1 MDFTPL
7 PPSVMHID
15 INSCF
20 ATIEQQA
27 NPSLRGKPIAVAAYA
42 SPRGC
47 ILAASYEAKRM
58 GVKTGMRVFEGKKL
72 CPYLQ
77 ILPPDAPKYRAVHLQ
92 MKSLLS
98 QYTPRVYP
106 KSIDEFVLHFEDC
119 ELMFP
124 EGLVSVATEIK
135 KRIKQEIGEW
145 ITVSIGI
152 GPNRFLAKQASN
164 YKKPD
169 GLTTIDSTNYEAIYT
184 SMQLTDLT
192 GIKSRNEA
200 RLHAYGIYTVQ
211 EMFHAPIWKLKA
223 AFSGAPGYY
232 WYLRLRGLSID
243 DVEFGRRSYGNSYS
257 LPQPF
262 ATKEELSPIITKL
275 TTKTTKRLRHAG
287 FIAKGAHLAISYTD
301 GTYWHKGSVSLL
313 PLFSTSHM
321 YQAIMHLFEQS
332 EKLPVRT
339 IAVSVFNL
347 SKNKELQLSLFSNT
361 LQTERLMKSV
371 DLVNERWGDY
381 VLFPARMV
389 TAKAAVPDRIA
400 FGGVKELEE
409 IVL

>member
-1 MDFTPL
+1 MDFNPL
-7 PPSVMHID
+7 SPDVMHVD

-77 ILPPDAPKYRAVHLQ
+77 VLPPDAPKYRAVHLQ
-92 MKSLLS
+92 MKTLLS
-98 QYTPRVYP
+98 DYTPRVFP
-106 KSIDEFVLHFEDC
+106 KSIDEFVLHFENC
-119 ELMFP
+119 ELMYP
-124 EGLVSVATEIK
+124 QGLVPAAEEIK
-135 KRIKQEIGEW
+135 KRIKLEIGDA

-152 GPNRFLAKQASN
+152 STNRFLAKQASN

-169 GLTTIDSTNYEAIYT
+169 GLTVIDIHNYQSIYA
-184 SMQLTDLT
+184 SLLPTDLT
-192 GIKSRNEA
+192 GIKSANQA
-200 RLHAYGIYTVQ
+200 RLHANGIYSVM
-211 EMFHAPIWKLKA
+211 EMYNAPVWKLKA

-232 WYLRLRGLSID
+232 WYLRLRGLPID

-257 LPQPF
+257 LPTPF

-275 TTKTTKRLRHAG
+275 VTKTSKRVRHAG
-287 FIAKGAHLAISYTD
+287 YIAKGAHLAISYKD
-301 GTYWHKGSVSLL
+301 GSYWHKGAVSSI
-313 PLFSTSHM
+313 PLFSTHDM
-321 YQAIMHLFEQS
+321 YQAIMHLFDQTE
-332 EKLPVRT
+332 ERPVRNV
-339 IAVSVFNL
+339 AVSVFDL
-347 SKNKELQLSLFSNT
+347 SKNTNLQLSLFSNT
-361 LQTERLMKSV
+361 LRTEKLMKSV
-371 DLVNERWGDY
+371 DEINDRWGDY
-381 VLFPARMV
+381 VITPARMV
-389 TAKAAVPDRIA
+389 TATQAVPDRIA

-409 IVL
+409 IVS